1 MQALNLD
8 FEILMM
14 RFMSQ
19 DKDQLTEVSRE
30 ENVGT
35 LHIARIHMQLR
46 RLLKHSNYCDN
57 IILTAIPDHRSS
69 VLFTFSYDTST
80 MSSSTSSQQAGSP
93 RRRLSRQSSRDW
105 RDDPML
111 ASIGFIM
118 MECGLEDVSITAVRR
133 LGYKDSD
140 EAQMEEK
147 LDGLEK
153 ILTDLQAST
162 KEEIDEQAESTSSP
176 TDEPVP
182 LSSPSARQSTAS
194 LSSSWDSTT
203 SMPPSSENMEVKGVS
218 LQPAARPLKGDA
230 STGILKLKTVWFN
243 FAAPPPISIKKK
255 VDFTR

>member
-1 MQALNLD
+1 
-8 FEILMM
+8 
-14 RFMSQ
+14 
-19 DKDQLTEVSRE
+19 
-30 ENVGT
+30 
-35 LHIARIHMQLR
+35 
-46 RLLKHSNYCDN
+46 
-57 IILTAIPDHRSS
+57 
-69 VLFTFSYDTST
+69 
-80 MSSSTSSQQAGSP
+80 
-93 RRRLSRQSSRDW
+93 
-105 RDDPML
+105 
-111 ASIGFIM
+111 M

-147 LDGLEK
+147 LDGMEK
-153 ILTDLQAST
+153 ILTDLQTST

-203 SMPPSSENMEVKGVS
+203 SMPPSENMEVKSVNMR
-218 LQPAARPLKGDA
+218 PAVQPLKGDA

>member
-1 MQALNLD
+1 ML
-8 FEILMM
+8 
-14 RFMSQ
+14 FMLQ

-80 MSSSTSSQQAGSP
+80 MSSSASSQQAGSP

-147 LDGLEK
+147 LDGMEK
-153 ILTDLQAST
+153 ILTDLQTST

-203 SMPPSSENMEVKGVS
+203 SMPPSENMEVKSVNMR
-218 LQPAARPLKGDA
+218 PAVQPLKGDA